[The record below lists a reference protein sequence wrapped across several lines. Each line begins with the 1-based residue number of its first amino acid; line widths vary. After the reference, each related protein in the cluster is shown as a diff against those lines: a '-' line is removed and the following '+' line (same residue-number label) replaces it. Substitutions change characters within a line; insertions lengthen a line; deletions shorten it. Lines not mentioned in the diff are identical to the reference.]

1 MSEKAE
7 AMLEI
12 VLANIA
18 ATDDEGPSRS
28 ERMSLEGF
36 ARLLIAMVESC
47 HGSEDCST
55 CILCGVGC
63 CPYDRG
69 FDPDTLLTVFTR

>member
-1 MSEKAE
+1 MSEEAE

-12 VLANIA
+12 VLANVA
-18 ATDDEGPSRS
+18 VTDEGPSRS
-28 ERMSLEGF
+28 ERMSREGF

-69 FDPDTLLTVFTR
+69 FDAGTLLPLLTR